1 MKGMVCMANTKKT
14 NSNSI
19 KSTKSKNTNLNVS
32 KVELKEVEGAKH
44 IFSQKN
50 ILIIVCI
57 VLALILV
64 IFYGYRVNKLKET
77 DTLSKSYLLDSGTVS
92 LEIKNLDE
100 VNQILAESPAEYF
113 VLISYTGNKD
123 TYKLEN
129 GLKRILDK
137 YKLNDSFYYLNVKS
151 IMDEDNYLNRLNN
164 AFNTDK
170 IKKVP
175 TILYYRNG
183 KIVDVVTRNDNNI
196 INAGDFQKLLDIY
209 GYEGQ

>member
-1 MKGMVCMANTKKT
+1 MANTKKT

-19 KSTKSKNTNLNVS
+19 KSTKSKNTNLNVN

-100 VNQILAESPAEYF
+100 VNQILTESPTEYF

-209 GYEGQ
+209 GMKVNKTFF

>member
-1 MKGMVCMANTKKT
+1 MANTKKT

-19 KSTKSKNTNLNVS
+19 KSTKSKNTNLNVN

-92 LEIKNLDE
+92 LEI
-100 VNQILAESPAEYF
+100 
-113 VLISYTGNKD
+113 
-123 TYKLEN
+123 
-129 GLKRILDK
+129 
-137 YKLNDSFYYLNVKS
+137 
-151 IMDEDNYLNRLNN
+151 
-164 AFNTDK
+164 
-170 IKKVP
+170 
-175 TILYYRNG
+175 
-183 KIVDVVTRNDNNI
+183 
-196 INAGDFQKLLDIY
+196 
-209 GYEGQ
+209 

>member
-1 MKGMVCMANTKKT
+1 MANTKKT

-19 KSTKSKNTNLNVS
+19 KSTKSKNTNLNVN

-92 LEIKNLDE
+92 LEIKNLDK
-100 VNQILAESPAEYF
+100 VNQILAESPTEYF

-175 TILYYRNG
+175 TILYYKNG

>member
-19 KSTKSKNTNLNVS
+19 KSTKSKNTNLNVN

-77 DTLSKSYLLDSGTVS
+77 DTLSKV
-92 LEIKNLDE
+92 
-100 VNQILAESPAEYF
+100 
-113 VLISYTGNKD
+113 
-123 TYKLEN
+123 
-129 GLKRILDK
+129 
-137 YKLNDSFYYLNVKS
+137 
-151 IMDEDNYLNRLNN
+151 
-164 AFNTDK
+164 
-170 IKKVP
+170 
-175 TILYYRNG
+175 
-183 KIVDVVTRNDNNI
+183 
-196 INAGDFQKLLDIY
+196 IY
-209 GYEGQ
+209 

>member
-1 MKGMVCMANTKKT
+1 MANTKKT
-14 NSNSI
+14 NSNST

-32 KVELKEVEGAKH
+32 KEEVKEVEGAKH

-100 VNQILAESPAEYF
+100 VNQILAESPTEYF

-137 YKLNDSFYYLNVKS
+137 YKLNDSFYYLNVKN

-209 GYEGQ
+209 GYGGQ

>member
-1 MKGMVCMANTKKT
+1 MANTKKT
-14 NSNSI
+14 NSNST

-32 KVELKEVEGAKH
+32 KEEVKEVEGAKH

-100 VNQILAESPAEYF
+100 VNQILAESPTEYF

-137 YKLNDSFYYLNVKS
+137 YKLNDSFYYLN
-151 IMDEDNYLNRLNN
+151 RLNN

-175 TILYYRNG
+175 TILYYKNG

>member
-1 MKGMVCMANTKKT
+1 MANTKKT

-19 KSTKSKNTNLNVS
+19 KSTKSKNTNLNVN

-100 VNQILAESPAEYF
+100 VNQILAESPTEYF

-123 TYKLEN
+123 TYKL
-129 GLKRILDK
+129 
-137 YKLNDSFYYLNVKS
+137 LNDSFYYLNVKN

-175 TILYYRNG
+175 TILYYKNG

>member
-1 MKGMVCMANTKKT
+1 MANTKKT

-19 KSTKSKNTNLNVS
+19 KSTKSKNTNLNVN

-100 VNQILAESPAEYF
+100 VNQILAESPTEYF

-129 GLKRILDK
+129 GLIRILDK
-137 YKLNDSFYYLNVKS
+137 YKLNDSFYYLNVKN

>member
-1 MKGMVCMANTKKT
+1 MANTKKT
-14 NSNSI
+14 NAGST
-19 KSTKSKNTNLNVS
+19 KSAKSKNTNLNVS
-32 KVELKEVEGAKH
+32 KEEIKEVNGAQQ
-44 IFSQKN
+44 IFSNKN
-50 ILIIVCI
+50 ILIIVCVI
-57 VLALILV
+57 LALILV

-77 DTLSKSYLLDSGTVS
+77 DILSKSYLLDSGTVS

-100 VNQILAESPAEYF
+100 VNQILAESPTEYF

-123 TYKLEN
+123 TNNLEK

-137 YKLNDSFYYLNVKS
+137 YKLNDSFYYLNVKD
-151 IMDEDNYLNRLNN
+151 IMNEDNYINRLNN

-175 TILYYRNG
+175 TILYFKNG
-183 KIVDVVTRNDNNI
+183 KVVDVVARNDNNV

>member
-1 MKGMVCMANTKKT
+1 MANTKKT

-19 KSTKSKNTNLNVS
+19 KSTKSKNTNLNVN

-100 VNQILAESPAEYF
+100 VNQILAKSPTEYF

>member
-1 MKGMVCMANTKKT
+1 MANTKKT

-100 VNQILAESPAEYF
+100 VNQILAESPTEYF

-170 IKKVP
+170 I
-175 TILYYRNG
+175 
-183 KIVDVVTRNDNNI
+183 
-196 INAGDFQKLLDIY
+196 
-209 GYEGQ
+209 

>member
-1 MKGMVCMANTKKT
+1 MANTKKT

-19 KSTKSKNTNLNVS
+19 KSTKSKNTNLNVNN
-32 KVELKEVEGAKH
+32 VELKEVEGAKH

-100 VNQILAESPAEYF
+100 VNQILAESPTEYF

-196 INAGDFQKLLDIY
+196 INVGDFQKLLDIY

>member
-1 MKGMVCMANTKKT
+1 MANTKKT

-19 KSTKSKNTNLNVS
+19 KSTKSKNTNLNVN

-100 VNQILAESPAEYF
+100 VNQILAESPTEYF

-175 TILYYRNG
+175 TILYYKNG

-196 INAGDFQKLLDIY
+196 INAAFFP
-209 GYEGQ
+209 

>member
-1 MKGMVCMANTKKT
+1 MANTKKT

-19 KSTKSKNTNLNVS
+19 KSTKSKNTNLNVN

-100 VNQILAESPAEYF
+100 VNQILAESPTEYF

-164 AFNTDK
+164 GFNTDK

>member
-1 MKGMVCMANTKKT
+1 MANTKKT
-14 NSNSI
+14 NASST
-19 KSTKSKNTNLNVS
+19 KSAKSKNTNLNVS
-32 KVELKEVEGAKH
+32 KEEIKEVGGAQQ
-44 IFSQKN
+44 IFSNKN
-50 ILIIVCI
+50 ILIIVCVI
-57 VLALILV
+57 LALILV

-77 DTLSKSYLLDSGTVS
+77 DILSKSYLLDSGTVS

-100 VNQILAESPAEYF
+100 VNQILAESPTEYF

-123 TYKLEN
+123 TNNLEK

-137 YKLNDSFYYLNVKS
+137 YKLNDSFYYLNVKD
-151 IMDEDNYLNRLNN
+151 IMNEDNYINRLNN

-175 TILYYRNG
+175 TILYFKDG
-183 KIVDVVTRNDNNI
+183 KVVDVVTRYDNNV
-196 INAGDFQKLLDIY
+196 INASDFQKLLDIY

>member
-1 MKGMVCMANTKKT
+1 MANTKKT
-14 NSNSI
+14 NSNST

-32 KVELKEVEGAKH
+32 KEEVKEVEGAKH

-100 VNQILAESPAEYF
+100 VNQILAESPTEYF

-129 GLKRILDK
+129 GLKIILDK
-137 YKLNDSFYYLNVKS
+137 YKLNDSFYYLNVKN

>member
-1 MKGMVCMANTKKT
+1 MANTKKT

-19 KSTKSKNTNLNVS
+19 KSTKSKNTNLNVN

-100 VNQILAESPAEYF
+100 VNQILAESPTEYF

-137 YKLNDSFYYLNVKS
+137 YKLNDSFYYLNVKN

-175 TILYYRNG
+175 TILYYKNG

-196 INAGDFQKLLDIY
+196 IKAGDFQKLLDIY

>member
-1 MKGMVCMANTKKT
+1 MANTKKT

-19 KSTKSKNTNLNVS
+19 KSTKSKNTNLNVN

-100 VNQILAESPAEYF
+100 VNQILAESRTEYF

>member
-1 MKGMVCMANTKKT
+1 MANTKKT

-32 KVELKEVEGAKH
+32 REEVKEVEGAKH

-100 VNQILAESPAEYF
+100 VNQILAESPTEYF

-175 TILYYRNG
+175 TILYYKNG
-183 KIVDVVTRNDNNI
+183 KIVDVDNNI

>member
-1 MKGMVCMANTKKT
+1 MANTKKT

-44 IFSQKN
+44 IFSRKN

-100 VNQILAESPAEYF
+100 VNQILAESPTEYF

-175 TILYYRNG
+175 TILYYKNG

>member
-1 MKGMVCMANTKKT
+1 MANTKKT

-19 KSTKSKNTNLNVS
+19 KSTKSKNTNLNVN

-100 VNQILAESPAEYF
+100 VNQILAESPTEYF

-137 YKLNDSFYYLNVKS
+137 YKLNDSFYYLNVKN

-183 KIVDVVTRNDNNI
+183 KIVDVVTINDNNI
-196 INAGDFQKLLDIY
+196 INAGDFQMLLDIY

>member
-1 MKGMVCMANTKKT
+1 MANTKKT
-14 NSNSI
+14 NAGST
-19 KSTKSKNTNLNVS
+19 KSTKSKDTNLNVS
-32 KVELKEVEGAKH
+32 KDEIKEVSGAQQ
-44 IFSQKN
+44 IFSNKN
-50 ILIIVCI
+50 ILIIVCVI
-57 VLALILV
+57 LALILV

-77 DTLSKSYLLDSGTVS
+77 DILSKSYLLDSGTVS

-100 VNQILAESPAEYF
+100 VNQILAESPTEYF

-123 TYKLEN
+123 TNNLEK

-137 YKLNDSFYYLNVKS
+137 YKLNDSFYYLNVKD
-151 IMDEDNYLNRLNN
+151 IMNEDNYINRLNN

-175 TILYYRNG
+175 TILYFKNG
-183 KIVDVVTRNDNNI
+183 KVVDVVARNDNNV